1 MFGTREKTARF
12 AASPISSIESPYS
25 ENKTGSILK
34 NSNKRKPLSAFAEEK
49 TEIIFPETYET
60 HKTTY
65 DQNIDFS
72 KGKVANRF
80 NMLSPDIPV
89 SSPPNFST
97 SFSFSSA
104 EDRKIFHPSPELK
117 TSFQTQNRFIP
128 QCENR
133 TILDV
138 INDYENGNYEED
150 MYAAR
155 SEDVDAFLSQIQF
168 PEIELPTYL
177 SPLSLTTEG
186 TSNSFDELLK
196 YLNEGVSR
204 LNDENNNL
212 LSNIQQNIPN
222 AIASIKLLGPETAK
236 TTLSYANKLAMQHQN
251 EALFDILTKL
261 KDIEEDHQKTLQFI
275 QQLKEALQKCEE
287 ALNNDKFIQ
296 ANMKYKEIQRSM
308 KEYKEQHG
316 DVERKKDIY
325 CTLHKLLCYRV
336 TSLQKGI
343 ATILTTYQKR
353 PITVQ
358 HNPKSVNAM
367 YSSFSA
373 FRRAANLRN
382 EISELSLSFPSVL
395 EEDVNQKIKIVSI
408 VFSNL
413 GNNIRFCVDFTIYIE
428 QYPYQKLIVKTNCL
442 INEDKNIAKNVNAIC
457 NQIPIGNKPLTDAAM
472 KIKATFNV

>member
-1 MFGTREKTARF
+1 MFGTREKAARF
-12 AASPISSIESPYS
+12 TSSPLSNIDSPFS

-60 HKTTY
+60 HKATF

-80 NMLSPDIPV
+80 NMFSPNIPV
-89 SSPPNFST
+89 SSPPDFST

-117 TSFQTQNRFIP
+117 TSFQTQNHFIP
-128 QCENR
+128 QCANR

-138 INDYENGNYEED
+138 INDFESGNYEDD

-155 SEDVDAFLSQIQF
+155 SEDVDAFLLQIQF
-168 PEIELPTYL
+168 PEIELPTYI

-186 TSNSFDELLK
+186 TSNRFSELIN
-196 YLNEGVSR
+196 YLNDGVSK
-204 LNDENNNL
+204 LDKQNSSIL
-212 LSNIQQNIPN
+212 ANIQQNIPN

-251 EALFDILTKL
+251 EALFEILTRL
-261 KDIEEDHQKTLQFI
+261 KEIEEDHQKTLEFI
-275 QQLKEALQKCEE
+275 KQLSEALQKCEE
-287 ALNNDKFIQ
+287 ALQNDKFIQ
-296 ANMKYKEIQRSM
+296 ANMKYKEIQRTM

-316 DVERKKDIY
+316 DVEIKKEIY

-343 ATILTTYQKR
+343 ATILTSYQKR
-353 PITVQ
+353 PLTVQ

-367 YSSFSA
+367 YSAFSA
-373 FRRAANLRN
+373 NIRASNLRS

-395 EEDVNQKIKIVSI
+395 EQDINNKTKIVSI

-413 GNNIRFCVDFTIYIE
+413 ENNIRFSVDFTIYTE
-428 QYPYQKLIVKTNCL
+428 QYPYQKLQSNTKCIIGN
-442 INEDKNIAKNVNAIC
+442 DKNIGKNVAAIC
-457 NQIPIGNKPLTDAAM
+457 NQIPIGNKPLTDAVM